1 MHGIL
6 SIRHSLLPKYCE
18 LLIMTLTKTIQN
30 PRKSL
35 KCLHELSRA
44 IKIIYADQYSEEGSA
59 LVSVQGS
66 EALFC
71 YQKNL

>member
-1 MHGIL
+1 
-6 SIRHSLLPKYCE
+6 
-18 LLIMTLTKTIQN
+18 MTLTKTIQN

-71 YQKNL
+71 YQKNLWDKSGKFYIKSLLISP